1 MTMAPSF
8 WADPGKT
15 YAKRNNLFIVQ
26 VGFDTA
32 KEVEISPEARR
43 IFDKVSGNQYVAQSV
58 NLPSLSQ
65 GSEKLENPIAGGTK
79 IIQLENLNWE
89 PVTVTFSDFVERG
102 SRATEKVPLGRNG
115 RRDFGVIEV
124 ESQSELLIP
133 DYSLYQ
139 AVLHA
144 WHEFADRSSKKYQ
157 GGEPPS
163 TKKAISI
170 FSNIVITSHFPNGD
184 IIDKWTLRG
193 IIPLKFEN
201 SALSYE
207 DQGIRRFSLIVDYYT
222 AEYSYSDRA
231 GNTVELFK
239 YSRPTEGKVKYG
251 NRRSNGKKGTS
262 SRSPSVRPVP
272 LSAEEIKKLKGEQ

>member
-32 KEVEISPEARR
+32 KKEAISPEARR
-43 IFDKVSGNQYVAQSV
+43 IFDKVSGNQYVVQSV

-65 GSEKLENPIAGGTK
+65 GSETLENSIAGGTK
-79 IIQLENLNWE
+79 IIQLDKLNWE
-89 PVTVTFSDFVERG
+89 PVTITFSDFVERG

-115 RRDFGVIEV
+115 RFDTVEV

-144 WHEFADRSSKKYQ
+144 WHEFADRSSAIYQ
-157 GGEPPS
+157 GGSHPS

-239 YSRPTEGKVKYG
+239 YSRPTDQKVEYG
-251 NRRSNGKKGTS
+251 NKRRRGGRKSKPT
-262 SRSPSVRPVP
+262 SVRSVP